1 MRTTISIMIA
11 GVLLVLLFFGI
22 NLAASALPAMRIDA
36 TQGRIYT
43 LTDASRRIAQSP
55 AEPINLTLY
64 YSERLAR
71 GRGQIA
77 IFGQRIRETLQ
88 EYARASD
95 GKIVL
100 TIVDPEPFSDEED
113 AATAAGIEGVTIGEA
128 GEKFYLGL
136 VGVNATNGRELIPFF
151 DMSRERFLEHDISR
165 MIVSL
170 AQARKRSVA
179 LVTSLPMEGSFELD
193 PRTQPP
199 RQTAGYRVL
208 EELQDQFEVRSLGQ
222 DFEDV
227 PANVD
232 AVWLVHPTAL
242 SESAQRALNRYLMN
256 GGRMLAMVDPNCE
269 TDPVAARTRQMGGT
283 PKVASQTDLLEK
295 WGVVMKPGVIA
306 ADKTYATR
314 IALGGPDAPPLS
326 YVAWPTFVD
335 DAFNTQDAV
344 TGVLTRV
351 TMASPGVLTL
361 RAGVSGIEF
370 EPLIQTSTDAMEL
383 SVDAMA
389 SPPDPGA
396 LLSIFKSGGERL
408 AVAARVS
415 GAFTSAF
422 SDAGPTPEGQEPR
435 PVPPTTAREGAM
447 LIVIAD
453 ADVAADG
460 LWMQEQRMGGLPI
473 IRKLADN
480 ADLIANA
487 IDNLTGSSDLIQ
499 VRARRE
505 VARPFTLVEEMRK
518 RADEQYLAEQ
528 QLLEAK
534 LSQAEERISQLQA
547 TQGDQLVVSPQVQ
560 KELDQ
565 VREEALNTRRQLRQV
580 RLNLR
585 KDVERLGTQLQLIN
599 SGLMPALVA
608 FGGVG
613 VAALRASRRRR
624 ASDATGSNSSSG
636 VMTGTTPGA
645 TSQERET
652 ESAS

>member
-1 MRTTISIMIA
+1 MRTTISIVIA

-22 NLAASALPAMRIDA
+22 NLAASALPALRIDA
-36 TQGRIYT
+36 TQGQIYT
-43 LTDASRRIAQSP
+43 LTDASRRIARAP
-55 AEPINLTLY
+55 EEPINLTLF

-95 GKIVL
+95 GKILL
-100 TIVDPEPFSDEED
+100 TIIDPEPFSDEED
-113 AATAAGIEGVTIGEA
+113 AATAAGVEGVSVGDA

-136 VGVNATNGRELIPFF
+136 IGTNATNGREAIPFF

-165 MIVSL
+165 MIVTL
-170 AQARKRSVA
+170 AQAKRRSVA
-179 LVTSLPMEGSFELD
+179 LVTSLPMEGGFEID
-193 PRTQPP
+193 QRTQQP
-199 RQTAGYRVL
+199 RQTRGYRVL
-208 EELQDQFEVRSLGQ
+208 EELQDQFDVQSIGQ
-222 DFEDV
+222 DFADI

-232 AVWLVHPTAL
+232 ALWLVHPTSL
-242 SESAQRALNRYLMN
+242 SDAAQRALNAYLMN
-256 GGRMLAMVDPNCE
+256 GGRMLVMVDPNCE
-269 TDPVAARTRQMGGT
+269 TDPAAAQTRQMGGT

-314 IALGGPDAPPLS
+314 IAMGGPDAPPLA
-326 YVAWPTFVD
+326 YVAWPTFEG
-335 DAFNTQDAV
+335 DAFNKLDAV

-361 RAGVSGIEF
+361 SDAASGLTF
-370 EPLIQTSTDAMEL
+370 EPLVETTTDAMEL
-383 SVDAMA
+383 AVDSLA

-396 LLSIFKSGGERL
+396 LLSIFTSGGEQL
-408 AVAARVS
+408 TVAARVS
-415 GAFTSAF
+415 GPFTSAF
-422 SDAGPTPEGQEPR
+422 SDVGPTEEGQEPR
-435 PVPPTTAREGAM
+435 AIPPAKALDGAM

-453 ADVAADG
+453 ADIAADG
-460 LWMQEQRMGGLPI
+460 LWMQEQRMGGFPI

-487 IDNLTGSSDLIQ
+487 IDSLTGSSDLIQ

-505 VARPFTLVEEMRK
+505 VTRPFTLVETMRR

-534 LSQAEERISQLQA
+534 LRQAEERILQLQ
-547 TQGDQLVVSPQVQ
+547 TSQGDQLVFTPEVQ

-565 VREEALNTRRQLRQV
+565 VRDEALNTRRQLRQV

-585 KDVERLGTQLQLIN
+585 QDVEKLGVQLQLIN
-599 SGLMPALVA
+599 SALVPVLVA
-608 FGGVG
+608 IGGVG
-613 VAALRASRRRR
+613 VAVVRASRRKRPVEL
-624 ASDATGSNSSSG
+624 APSATPDA
-636 VMTGTTPGA
+636 PA
-645 TSQERET
+645 TSAAKEDAR
-652 ESAS
+652 

>member
-1 MRTTISIMIA
+1 MRTTISIAIA
-11 GVLLVLLFFGI
+11 AVLLLLLFFGV

-36 TQGRIYT
+36 TQGQIYT
-43 LTDASRRIAQSP
+43 LTDASKRIARSP
-55 AEPINLTLY
+55 DEPINLTLF

-95 GKIVL
+95 GKLLL
-100 TIVDPEPFSDEED
+100 TIIDPEPFSDEED
-113 AATAAGIEGVTIGEA
+113 AATAAGIEGVNIGDA
-128 GEKFYLGL
+128 GERFYLGL
-136 VGVNATNGRELIPFF
+136 VGANATSGRQVIPFF
-151 DMSRERFLEHDISR
+151 DMERERFLEHDISR
-165 MIVSL
+165 MIVTL
-170 AQARKRSVA
+170 AQPKKRSIA
-179 LVTSLPMEGSFELD
+179 LVTSLPMEGSFDFD
-193 PRTQPP
+193 PRTQQP
-199 RQTAGYRVL
+199 RQIRGYRVL
-208 EELQDQFEVRSLGQ
+208 EELQDQFDVRALGQ

-232 AVWLVHPTAL
+232 AVWLVHPTGL
-242 SESAQRALNRYLMN
+242 SDAAQRALNTYLMN
-256 GGRMLAMVDPNCE
+256 GGRMLVMIDPNCE
-269 TDPVAARTRQMGGT
+269 TDPAAAQARQMGQT
-283 PKVASQTDLLEK
+283 PKVASQTDLIDK
-295 WGVVMKPGVIA
+295 WGIVMKPGVIA

-326 YVAWPTFVD
+326 YVAWPTFAD
-335 DAFNTQDAV
+335 DAFNKQDAV
-344 TGVLTRV
+344 TGMLTRV

-361 RAGVSGIEF
+361 RDGVSGLAL
-370 EPLIQTSTDAMEL
+370 EPLVQTSTDAMEL

-396 LLSIFKSGGERL
+396 LLSIFKSAGVNL
-408 AVAARVS
+408 TVAARVS
-415 GAFTSAF
+415 GPFASAFT
-422 SDAGPTPEGQEPR
+422 DAAPSPEGQEPR
-435 PVPPTTAREGAM
+435 PVPPATARDGAM

-460 LWMQEQRMGGLPI
+460 LWVQEQRMGTLPI

-487 IDNLTGSSDLIQ
+487 IDSLTGSSDLIQ

-505 VARPFTLVEEMRK
+505 VTRPFTLVEQMRK

-534 LSQAEERISQLQA
+534 LSQAEERITQLQGS
-547 TQGDQLVVSPQVQ
+547 QGDQLVLTPEVQ

-565 VREEALNTRRQLRQV
+565 VRDEALNTRRQLRQV

-585 KDVERLGTQLQLIN
+585 QDVEKLGVQLQLIN
-599 SGLMPALVA
+599 SALVPVLVA
-608 FGGVG
+608 IGGVG
-613 VAALRASRRRR
+613 VAAVRASRRRR
-624 ASDATGSNSSSG
+624 PIEASPSAPPSNSPNTS
-636 VMTGTTPGA
+636 TTPKENA
-645 TSQERET
+645 R
-652 ESAS
+652 